1 MTSIDNVAQIVA
13 AIRQQLVARTDNRVR
28 GAAGTRSSTESHAKR
43 PDLFTLV
50 GQRVK
55 AIGRDDPDRGR
66 KAFRIFLESVLIA
79 ELDESPHQR
88 PAVLPRGRRRA
99 AADGVRSEGRPPRSK
114 RRSRTCSPRKRGQIT
129 CSLDGSHPAK
139 K

>member
-79 ELDESPHQR
+79 ELDESLINDPQFYRVVDDVQR
-88 PAVLPRGRRRA
+88 QMESDPKVA
-99 AADGVRSEGRPPRSK
+99 ASIEAA
-114 RRSRTCSPRKRGQIT
+114 I
-129 CSLDGSHPAK
+129 SHLLAA
-139 K
+139 